1 MCVICA
7 GVASHKFA
15 KMLGDRVNIYPV
27 KGYSITVPLPDL
39 ISQKKAPNVSL
50 LDDEAKIVTSRLGKN
65 RFRVA
70 GTAEIAGHNLDIL
83 DARIKPLK
91 NWVES
96 NFPEV
101 STKDAQPWAGLRP
114 MRPNMMPL
122 VSQGKEPNVF
132 YNTGHGHLGW
142 TLACYTANMVGELI
156 IGSDT

>member
-1 MCVICA
+1 MGSEVKIKFNGKDLQDQIDSFDKCVICA

-70 GTAEIAGHNLDIL
+70 GTAEIVGHNLDIF
-83 DARIKPLK
+83 DARIKPLTK
-91 NWVES
+91 WVYS
-96 NFPEV
+96 NFP
-101 STKDAQPWAGLRP
+101 
-114 MRPNMMPL
+114 
-122 VSQGKEPNVF
+122 
-132 YNTGHGHLGW
+132 
-142 TLACYTANMVGELI
+142 
-156 IGSDT
+156 

>member
-1 MCVICA
+1 M
-7 GVASHKFA
+7 K
-15 KMLGDRVNIYPV
+15 
-27 KGYSITVPLPDL
+27 
-39 ISQKKAPNVSL
+39 
-50 LDDEAKIVTSRLGKN
+50 
-65 RFRVA
+65 
-70 GTAEIAGHNLDIL
+70 
-83 DARIKPLK
+83 RIKPIK

-142 TLACYTANMVGELI
+142 TLACYTANMLGDLI
-156 IGSDT
+156 NGFDT